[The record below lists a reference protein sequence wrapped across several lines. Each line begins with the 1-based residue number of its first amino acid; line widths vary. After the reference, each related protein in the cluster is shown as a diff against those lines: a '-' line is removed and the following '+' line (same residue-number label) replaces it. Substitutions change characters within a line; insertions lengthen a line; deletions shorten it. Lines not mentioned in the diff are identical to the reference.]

1 MIDTLSDGINI
12 KELAVAEPVRKP
24 DLPFVPE
31 RDIPPGKW
39 EDLKRQV
46 NMSKT
51 NEKGELVPV
60 HDANFLFDNYLAS
73 GLILFPEKKEELE
86 IPPAEHV
93 LSVNA
98 SLSAEFMKIIFPSIP
113 VEDLK
118 LRMKVSSFDDYKNAL
133 ISERG
138 NVNYWLNM
146 GESPVFGVAILYP
159 ERFGEL
165 KEIPGL
171 VETFEEAARD
181 YRENRDWGG
190 FAEFKFAIKLLGRD
204 PEITETDWKSM
215 REFVGN
221 PTSFDWDHAATMK
234 MLEAKEVKMTP
245 QGLQVIMPENENQL
259 ADVGE
264 PLPERRKF

>member
-1 MIDTLSDGINI
+1 MIDAPERLNI
-12 KELAVAEPVRKP
+12 KDFLIKDLRKTP
-24 DLPFVPE
+24 ELPFVPE

-46 NMSKT
+46 NMRKI

-73 GLILFPEKKEELE
+73 GLILFSKRKEELE

-98 SLSAEFMKIIFPSIP
+98 SLSAEFMKIIYPSIP

-118 LRMKVSSFDDYKNAL
+118 LRMKVSSFEDYKNAL

-159 ERFGEL
+159 ERFDEL
-165 KEIPGL
+165 REIPGL
-171 VETFEEAARD
+171 LETFEEAARE

-190 FAEFKFAIKLLGRD
+190 FAEFKLAIKLLGRD
-204 PEITETDWKSM
+204 PELKQTGK
-215 REFVGN
+215 V
-221 PTSFDWDHAATMK
+221 
-234 MLEAKEVKMTP
+234 
-245 QGLQVIMPENENQL
+245 
-259 ADVGE
+259 
-264 PLPERRKF
+264 